1 MLLHNVIILLLEK
14 SLKNKGKSHEIILE
28 NLKTDNSSSWLH
40 EKKKKKTTVREPK
53 SWLKFNV
60 QKTKI
65 RASGLITSWQID
77 GETVETVADFILGG
91 DPKSLLMVTAAITL
105 KDTYSFQGASIF

>member
-40 EKKKKKTTVREPK
+40 EKKKKKQQWE
-53 SWLKFNV
+53 S
-60 QKTKI
+60 QKVGLNSTFRKL
-65 RASGLITSWQID
+65 RSGHLVS
-77 GETVETVADFILGG
+77 
-91 DPKSLLMVTAAITL
+91 SLHG
-105 KDTYSFQGASIF
+105 K